1 MIKLKIKDW
10 SAINDRELTV
20 NGECKITFKSE
31 DTADQKLEAAY
42 RACGLAYPKFFKMD
56 AQSKLGWLSAE
67 YLTKEGKLFD
77 GIQAQDVA
85 LVLSNRKSSLDT
97 DELYQQSLNS
107 EEEFL
112 PSPAVFVYTLANIV
126 AGEICIRHGIKG
138 ENNFLISES
147 FDPASLVNYVTIL
160 FEEELCQQCLVGW
173 VEAYRGSLRS
183 VFALIETT
191 NDEKASMLFT
201 GDYLKQLYQTS
212 EL

>member
-1 MIKLKIKDW
+1 MKLTIKNW
-10 SAINDRELTV
+10 TAINDKEVML
-20 NGECKITFKSE
+20 NGVSRFTFDSGVK
-31 DTADQKLEAAY
+31 ADQKLEAAY
-42 RACGLAYPKFFKMD
+42 RKLGVAYPKFFKMD

-67 YLTKEGKLFD
+67 YLCEGEKLFD
-77 GIQAQDVA
+77 TSESAAVA

-97 DELYQQSLNS
+97 DEYYQQSLTN

-147 FDPASLVNYVTIL
+147 FDATSLVNYVRIL

-173 VEAYRGSLRS
+173 VEAYHGKLRS
-183 VFALIETT
+183 VFAYIEKIT
-191 NDEKASMLFT
+191 DEKVGLLFT
-201 GDYLKQLYQTS
+201 VENLNQVYQTS

>member
-1 MIKLKIKDW
+1 MKLTIKKW
-10 SAINDRELTV
+10 SAINDREVIL
-20 NGECKITFKSE
+20 NGESKLVFAS
-31 DTADQKLEAAY
+31 TAATDQKLEAAY
-42 RACGLAYPKFFKMD
+42 RALGVAYPKFFKMD

-67 YLTKEGKLFD
+67 YLCEGVKLFD
-77 GIQAQDVA
+77 ASVGKDVA

-97 DELYQQSLNS
+97 DEHYQQSLTN

-147 FDPASLVNYVTIL
+147 FDAASLVNYVSIL

-173 VEAYRGSLRS
+173 VEAYHGKLRS
-183 VFALIETT
+183 VFAFIEKTT
-191 NDEKASMLFT
+191 EGKAGLLFT
-201 GDYLKQLYQTS
+201 IENLNQVYQTS

>member
-1 MIKLKIKDW
+1 MKLKINKW
-10 SAINDRELTV
+10 SAINDREVLL
-20 NGECKITFKSE
+20 NGESKLVFDS
-31 DTADQKLEAAY
+31 TALTDQKLEVAY
-42 RACGLAYPKFFKMD
+42 RALGVSYPKFFKMD

-67 YLTKEGKLFD
+67 YLCEGGKLFD
-77 GIQAQDVA
+77 TSASKDVA

-97 DELYQQSLNS
+97 DEQYQQSLTN

-147 FDPASLVNYVTIL
+147 FDAAALVNYVTIL
-160 FEEELCQQCLVGW
+160 FEEGLCEQCLVGW
-173 VEAYRGSLRS
+173 VEAYHGTLRS
-183 VFALIETT
+183 MFASIAKTT
-191 NDEKASMLFT
+191 DEKAGLLFNIEN
-201 GDYLKQLYQTS
+201 LNQVYQTS